1 MNWLELS
8 QRVEGLLEDVRDFR
22 DSELELFMEGE
33 ESYPKTAEKIL
44 TLLEMIS
51 DVMDEATE

>member
-33 ESYPKTAEKIL
+33 ESYPKTVEKIL